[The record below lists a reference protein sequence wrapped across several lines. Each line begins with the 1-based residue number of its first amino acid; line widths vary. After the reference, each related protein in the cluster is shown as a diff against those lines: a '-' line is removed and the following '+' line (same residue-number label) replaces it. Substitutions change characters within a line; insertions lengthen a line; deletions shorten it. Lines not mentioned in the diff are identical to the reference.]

1 LGLKR
6 IRYWVP
12 SYIGMT
18 YRVHVNHKLF
28 GAQVLGVY
36 RYRWLARF
44 ATWWHSLGV
53 PDTTGYRSYYV
64 EEIE

>member
-1 LGLKR
+1 
-6 IRYWVP
+6 
-12 SYIGMT
+12 MT